1 MSLMDLFRSKGS
13 ASPSSG
19 SQRGDWK
26 DWFLNR
32 EGMAGKFNRRKDEDD
47 WIDYNPYM
55 LFNGGGSVG
64 RDRMGGSY
72 NPRRDPTPNT
82 MGLMQGD
89 LRDTHHYP
97 SGDSSRILAMAD
109 ERNWD
114 SMPDLADW
122 KQGIGPGAR
131 KPIQTIP
138 IFPGTFGDSLEGVIN
153 DQTLGNQWAEIAK
166 GGMDRSDLE
175 GIMQMAY
182 RPGAYGTDYDYDDYG
197 PFISPSVL
205 EGDDDWLYDPVNDEY
220 MFDLLRGNLTS
231 IGQGIG

>member
-13 ASPSSG
+13 ARPSAD

-55 LFNGGGSVG
+55 LFNGGGSVRRDRRPNTAPPSNIG
-64 RDRMGGSY
+64 RDRMGTSFSPSY
-72 NPRRDPTPNT
+72 GGGFPPNT
-82 MGLMQGD
+82 LGLMQGD
-89 LRDTHHYP
+89 IRDTHHYP
-97 SGDSSRILAMAD
+97 EGPLGIDLNSNYNNIFNRPGTGQIFNKGNTGEIGDSSYWNAALR
-109 ERNWD
+109 
-114 SMPDLADW
+114 
-122 KQGIGPGAR
+122 
-131 KPIQTIP
+131 
-138 IFPGTFGDSLEGVIN
+138 
-153 DQTLGNQWAEIAK
+153 
-166 GGMDRSDLE
+166 GGMNRPDLE

-182 RPGAYGTDYDYDDYG
+182 RPGTYGFDYDDDDYG